1 MTTLLDLK
9 NRKAELRTQMNESE
23 INGEQSEVAVLIEY
37 FNITDQ
43 LVIADKLLMKPVDKC
58 IRCKWLHE

>member
-9 NRKAELRTQMNESE
+9 NRKAELRTQMNDA
-23 INGEQSEVAVLIEY
+23 EVDGAFVEEVVLIEY
-37 FNITDQ
+37 QTVNER
-43 LVIADKLLMKPVDKC
+43 LAIADKRLMKPVDKC